1 MGHAQGNL
9 LPQAA
14 PLGVHTSEL
23 TLQLSHRSVGLTWRE
38 WRAEDKVPTKN
49 VTLQVTG
56 QVAHR
61 NPNTKHKKNEVF
73 LDVVEQVNL
82 LMSHDGAPLL
92 QHLALMRV
100 HFFSKYCQY

>member
-1 MGHAQGNL
+1 
-9 LPQAA
+9 
-14 PLGVHTSEL
+14 
-23 TLQLSHRSVGLTWRE
+23 
-38 WRAEDKVPTKN
+38 VPTKN

-82 LMSHDGAPLL
+82 LMSHNGTL
-92 QHLALMRV
+92 QQAHL
-100 HFFSKYCQY
+100 